1 MNKTILIVG
10 ALLVLGVGGFVAY
23 SSNMEMTEM
32 KKMEAEKTAMAMK
45 EKEAMAMKEKEAAM
59 ASGTDA
65 MMKKDGEV
73 MMKKEESMKGDVMI
87 KKSAGLYTAYSPDK
101 LALAKTSKVVIFF
114 HAAWC
119 PTCRALDAE
128 ITSKGV
134 KEGFTILKVDY
145 DNSKELK
152 AKYGVTTQHTLVQVD
167 ASGSNLSKWSGGD
180 LSMIYSKA
188 K

>member
-1 MNKTILIVG
+1 
-10 ALLVLGVGGFVAY
+10 
-23 SSNMEMTEM
+23 MTEM

-73 MMKKEESMKGDVMI
+73 MDKEAMMKKEEAMKGDVMM